1 MHALIVGGIEE
12 MVLQDPFD
20 YDVEDILIVTWK
32 RILKA
37 MSEVAFKQEPGYGM
51 HYSGPGGR
59 ARTKMIFD

>member
-1 MHALIVGGIEE
+1 